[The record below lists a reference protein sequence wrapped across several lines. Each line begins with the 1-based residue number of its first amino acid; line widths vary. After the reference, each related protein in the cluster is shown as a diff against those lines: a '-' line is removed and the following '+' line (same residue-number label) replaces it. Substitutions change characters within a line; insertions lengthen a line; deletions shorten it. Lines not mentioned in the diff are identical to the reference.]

1 MTTENPP
8 VMPADGSELMEM
20 FLPQSPFVQVLGARL
35 DEIGDGWCRIALPF
49 REELTTV
56 GDMVHGAAIAGL
68 IDIAAMVTAW
78 SGGPIPEKLRGVTT
92 SMALEFIDS
101 ANAEDIFAEG
111 TLLRR
116 GKTLNNTE
124 VEVKTADGRL
134 VAKAIAT
141 YKVG

>member
-1 MTTENPP
+1 MAETEATR
-8 VMPADGSELMEM
+8 MPSNGSELMEM
-20 FLPQSPFVQVLGARL
+20 FLPQSPFVQELGVELEA
-35 DEIGDGWCRIALPF
+35 IGDGWCRLRLPF
-49 REELTTV
+49 RTELTTV

-78 SGGPIPEKLRGVTT
+78 AGGPIPEKLRGVTT

-101 ANAEDIFAEG
+101 ANGEDIHAEG
-111 TLLRR
+111 KLLRR
-116 GKTLNNTE
+116 GRTLNNTE
-124 VEVKTADGRL
+124 VEIKTGDGRL

>member
-1 MTTENPP
+1 MTTESAQR
-8 VMPADGSELMEM
+8 MPTDGSELMEL
-20 FLPQSPFVQVLGARL
+20 FLPQSPFVQLLGAEL
-35 DEIGDGWCRIALPF
+35 DEIGDGHCRIALRF
-49 REELTTV
+49 RPELTTV

-68 IDIAAMVTAW
+68 IDVAAMVTAW

-92 SMALEFIDS
+92 SMALEFIES

-116 GKTLNNTE
+116 GKTLNNIE
-124 VEVKTADGRL
+124 VEVRTGDDRL